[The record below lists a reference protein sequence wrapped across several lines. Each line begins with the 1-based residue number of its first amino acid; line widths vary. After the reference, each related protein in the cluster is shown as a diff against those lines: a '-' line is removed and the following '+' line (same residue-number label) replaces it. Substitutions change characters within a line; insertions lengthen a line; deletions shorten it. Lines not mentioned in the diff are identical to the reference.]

1 MGAVLDSSWTG
12 QTFSPPTA
20 LDIGTIETAIVARLR
35 AALPSLETAHFPDE
49 PRSYRLTHRIGA
61 ALVTYRG
68 AKYSTSSDTG
78 NIIQERTLE
87 FDVALLVRDLGWSA
101 GGPAAG
107 PSPGAYSLLEQV
119 RVALTGYQ

>member
-1 MGAVLDSSWTG
+1 MC
-12 QTFSPPTA
+12 SPVP
-20 LDIGTIETAIVARLR
+20 RRPLR
-35 AALPSLETAHFPDE
+35 STLFPYTTLFRSALPSLETAHFPDE

-78 NIIQERTLE
+78 TIIQERTLE

-101 GGPAAG
+101 GGSAAG

-119 RVALTGYQ
+119 RVALTGYQVPGARK